1 MRFRS
6 KDGTVR
12 RGVKAKTA
20 QDALCTSSD
29 THSGKPCA
37 EAPLAHGAQ
46 LGNPYKRLFTRD
58 NRFAQLRPSA
68 QKHKP

>member
-29 THSGKPCA
+29 THSAQEPQ
-37 EAPLAHGAQ
+37 PPHGTK
-46 LGNPYKRLFTRD
+46 LGNPYKRLFTSD
-58 NRFAQLRPSA
+58 NSFAQLRPSA